1 MRSFIIAIIFLTIA
15 DKLSAQLVIG
25 TGSIVKVNGTMVITG
40 GIKNQSSNAQ
50 LLAADVS
57 LSGTDQTL
65 STVTPVALNSLSV
78 VGGGTKTL
86 EGQWEVQNTLE
97 LNDGVVVVGSAAK
110 LIYSGTQALTGSST
124 SYVNG
129 YFYYKGSGQL
139 FFPVG
144 TSGNYTPMVI
154 NNAAGGPE
162 YGVRAVAGDAGFALP
177 PDVKAS
183 FTGHYWELSTAPNS
197 TISLSIDG
205 METLL
210 QEGSPV
216 VLQAQAVGGV
226 ATSLSG
232 TVNNTL
238 VTSESVASQTIV
250 GVGVSP
256 EFTLIIHDMITPFTQ
271 DEVNDKLV
279 IENIDLTESNKVTFI
294 DRYGVVVKEWTNY
307 TSDIEFD
314 FQRFSPGNYIC
325 VVEYVAPGSSTK
337 FIAKGNV
344 TVLKSK

>member
-1 MRSFIIAIIFLTIA
+1 MRTFIIAISLLIIT
-15 DKLSAQLVIG
+15 DRLSAQLVIG
-25 TGSIVKVNGTMVITG
+25 PGSIVKVDGTMVIVG
-40 GIKNQSSNAQ
+40 GVDNRSTNAQ
-50 LLAADVS
+50 LFAAEVS
-57 LSGTDQTL
+57 LSGGDQTL
-65 STVTPVALNSLSV
+65 TTVTPVILSSLSV
-78 VGGGTKTL
+78 DGGGTKTL

-97 LNDGVVVVGSAAK
+97 LHNGVVTIGPGAK
-110 LIYSGTQALTGSST
+110 LLYSGSQAMTGSSS
-124 SYVNG
+124 SYLNG

-144 TSGNYTPMVI
+144 TSSNYAPLI
-154 NNAAGGPE
+154 INAATGGPE

-177 PDVKAS
+177 PEVKAS

-197 TISLSIDG
+197 TISLSLDG

-216 VLQAQAVGGV
+216 VLQAPAVGGV
-226 ATSLSG
+226 ATSLFGS
-232 TVNNTL
+232 VNNSL
-238 VTSESVASQTIV
+238 VTSESIASQTIV

-279 IENIDLTESNKVTFI
+279 IENIDVTESNKVTFI

-314 FQRFSPGNYIC
+314 FQRFSPGNYVC
-325 VVEYVAPGSSTK
+325 VVEYVAPGSPTK
-337 FIAKGNV
+337 FTAKGNV
-344 TVLKSK
+344 TILKSK